1 MSTLHQIQAA
11 GQSGLLLPETVTNLT
26 TWLGASLPGWAVAS
40 LDELVAA
47 ALILYPRYWV
57 PRLACLVEVE
67 TAIAQLKQPKQIEHW
82 SSILKAHLLLWF
94 DRLSNRLGQGPK

>member
-1 MSTLHQIQAA
+1 VPLARRTKKR
-11 GQSGLLLPETVTNLT
+11 
-26 TWLGASLPGWAVAS
+26 S

-57 PRLACLVEVE
+57 PRLVCLVEVE

-82 SSILKAHLLLWF
+82 LSTLKAHLLLWI
-94 DRLSNRLGQGPK
+94 DRLSNSLGQGPK